1 MPQLQTA
8 FVLLYIPTKILSLK
22 TFFLA
27 YIYVN
32 IQTFFSECRNLGGSI
47 DNAATNQLD
56 VGVVADA
63 SACSTA
69 CSANADCQ
77 LWVFYTATY
86 IIPAQAF
93 QCFLKWNTGFSY
105 SLPPGSTIS
114 ALRGC
119 P

>member
-8 FVLLYIPTKILSLK
+8 SVLLQIPTKNTITKNLFS
-22 TFFLA
+22 A

-32 IQTFFSECRNLGGSI
+32 IRTFFSECRNLGGSI

-69 CSANADCQ
+69 CSANADCE

-86 IIPAQAF
+86 IIPAQAY

>member
-1 MPQLQTA
+1 MH
-8 FVLLYIPTKILSLK
+8 IKIKL
-22 TFFLA
+22 
-27 YIYVN
+27 
-32 IQTFFSECRNLGGSI
+32 FFSETECRNLNGAI
-47 DNAATNQLD
+47 DNAATNQVD

-77 LWVFYTATY
+77 LWVFYTDAY
-86 IIPAQAF
+86 IIPSQAK
-93 QCFLKWNTGFSY
+93 QCFLKWNLGFSY

-119 P
+119 A

>member
-1 MPQLQTA
+1 ML
-8 FVLLYIPTKILSLK
+8 ILK
-22 TFFLA
+22 HT
-27 YIYVN
+27 YIYIK
-32 IQTFFSECRNLGGSI
+32 IQKFLSECRNLGGSI

-69 CSANADCQ
+69 CSANADCE

-86 IIPAQAF
+86 FVPFEAY
-93 QCFLKWNTGFSY
+93 QCFLKWNTGSSY
-105 SLPPGSTIS
+105 SLAPGSTIS

>member
-1 MPQLQTA
+1 MPQLKTA
-8 FVLLYIPTKILSLK
+8 SVLLQIPAKNTMTKNL
-22 TFFLA
+22 FLTN
-27 YIYVN
+27 IYVKN
-32 IQTFFSECRNLGGSI
+32 QTFFSECRNLGGSI

-63 SACSTA
+63 SACSVA
-69 CSANADCQ
+69 CSANADCE

-86 IIPAQAF
+86 IIPAQAY